1 MSILKII
8 FSCILTP
15 NLVSYIPT
23 DLEGAEG
30 STNVKYG
37 KPNPAQEQC
46 GSLDLDICPDVLLAA
61 IAAAGAAALVAL
73 YVALT
78 MQANG
83 RRKRRRSIDHEA
95 HEYFSQSDIF
105 LVGRFMTFKNY
116 GLQDVIEEVVLAS
129 ASIVTNFFC
138 EQSRVEQ
145 RSIE

>member
-105 LVGRFMTFKNY
+105 LVGRFMTFQNY
-116 GLQDVIEEVVLAS
+116 SLQDVTEEVVSES
-129 ASIVTNFFC
+129 ASTVTKIFTSNL
-138 EQSRVEQ
+138 E
-145 RSIE
+145 

>member
-1 MSILKII
+1 MI

-15 NLVSYIPT
+15 YLVSYIPT

-83 RRKRRRSIDHEA
+83 RRKRRRSLDHKDQEF
-95 HEYFSQSDIF
+95 FSQSDIF
-105 LVGRFMTFKNY
+105 LVGRFISCNKY
-116 GLQDVIEEVVLAS
+116 GLQVAIEEFFSPL
-129 ASIVTNFFC
+129 ASIVTH
-138 EQSRVEQ
+138 
-145 RSIE
+145 

>member
-1 MSILKII
+1 MNCRLLI
-8 FSCILTP
+8 FSCIITP
-15 NLVSYIPT
+15 YLVSYIPT

-105 LVGRFMTFKNY
+105 LVGRFMTFQNY
-116 GLQDVIEEVVLAS
+116 GLQDVTEEVVLESTSIGGHSQITS
-129 ASIVTNFFC
+129 A
-138 EQSRVEQ
+138 ERRVPEF
-145 RSIE
+145 